1 MKIKYKLSLIIFIA
15 AVILITLLYFIYSF
29 YVRKTFVKQ
38 IERQLESIAEAK
50 FIDINQFIQR
60 RIYLIRFISEVE
72 LFKDAFEENKLD
84 RDFFNAVDLLNER
97 FPTVNEISVLDST
110 GRLLFSTRPDTLPP
124 ISAIEKKAFLLAQ
137 KNKIFFDMFSYD
149 ENNSLN
155 FYISAP
161 IYNKDSIMT
170 GVVLSNMNG
179 DDLMEIMD
187 DSTGLGKTG
196 ETLLGEKQDSGAIYL
211 VPLRHDRSTTMK
223 YNNDIEG
230 TAIKEALRGESGII
244 HDMHNY
250 NEEKVFAATRYIG
263 ELGWG
268 LVTQITK
275 EEALKPVKELSDI
288 LILLNLLLV
297 IFLTIPAYIIGRY
310 IGKPIERLTKTAQLI
325 NKGELSER
333 VEVKSEDEIGMLGL
347 TFNEMTEKLEHKIL
361 ELERYAYVISHD
373 LKAPLSSIMPLADF
387 IKEDYKNK
395 PLDDQ
400 GNEMLAMIKEKS
412 LDMKKLIDDVLKSA
426 RQEYKM
432 KEPVKVYDLVNH
444 IIENLQPPKSIKI
457 QITKNLPNTV
467 QYHQVSLLQVFLN
480 LISNA
485 IKYMDKSEGLIIID
499 CNRQGDY
506 YQFLVSDN
514 GRGIGSEYQSKLFDQ
529 FTIAHDDPGISS
541 SGLGLSIV
549 KKIVE
554 ENGGTI
560 GVKSEV
566 GKGSVFYFTV
576 KA

>member
-1 MKIKYKLSLIIFIA
+1 MKIKYKLSLIIFFA
-15 AVILITLLYFIYSF
+15 AVILITLLYFIYSLN
-29 YVRKTFVKQ
+29 VRRTFVNQ
-38 IERQLESIAEAK
+38 IESQLESIAEAK

-60 RIYLIRFISEVE
+60 RIYLIRFISGME
-72 LFKDAFEENKLD
+72 LFKDAFELKKFD
-84 RDFFNAVDLLNER
+84 KDFFSSIDLLNEK
-97 FPTVNEISVLDST
+97 FPTVNEISIMDST
-110 GRLLFSTRPDTLPP
+110 GHLLFSTRPDTLPS
-124 ISAIEKKAFLLAQ
+124 ISVIQKKAFLLAQ
-137 KNKIFFDMFSYD
+137 RNKIFFNMFSYD
-149 ENNSLN
+149 ENNRLS

-161 IYNKDSIMT
+161 IFNEDSIMM

-196 ETLLGEKQDSGAIYL
+196 ETLLGEKQDSAVVYL

-223 YNNDIEG
+223 YSNDFDG
-230 TAIKEALRGESGII
+230 TAIKEALQGKSGILYDI
-244 HDMHNY
+244 HNY
-250 NEEKVFAATRYIG
+250 KGEKVFAAARFIKDM
-263 ELGWG
+263 GWG
-268 LVTQITK
+268 LVTQISK

-288 LILLNLLLV
+288 LILLNLFIV
-297 IFLTIPAYIIGRY
+297 IFLTVPAYIIGRY
-310 IGKPIERLTKTAQLI
+310 IGKPIEKLTRTAQLI
-325 NKGELSER
+325 NDGELSER
-333 VEVKSEDEIGMLGL
+333 VEIKSDDEIGLLGE
-347 TFNEMTEKLEHKIL
+347 TFNEMTEKLERKIH

-387 IKEDYKNK
+387 VKEDYKNK

-400 GNEMLAMIKEKS
+400 GNEMLKMIKEKS
-412 LDMKKLIDDVLKSA
+412 LDMKNLIDGVLKSA

-432 KEPVKVYDLVNH
+432 KEPVKVYDLVDH
-444 IIENLQPPKSIKI
+444 IIDNLHPPENIKI
-457 QITKNLPNTV
+457 EITKNLPNTV

-485 IKYMDKSEGLIIID
+485 IKYMDKPEGLIIID
-499 CNRQGDY
+499 CKRQDEY
-506 YQFLVSDN
+506 YQFSVSDN
-514 GRGIGSEYQSKLFDQ
+514 GRGIGSEYQSKLFNE

-560 GVKSEV
+560 GLKSEV